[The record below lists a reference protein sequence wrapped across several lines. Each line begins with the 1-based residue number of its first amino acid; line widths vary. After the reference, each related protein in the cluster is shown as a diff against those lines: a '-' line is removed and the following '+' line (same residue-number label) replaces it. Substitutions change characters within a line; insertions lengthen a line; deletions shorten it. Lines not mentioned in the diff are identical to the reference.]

1 MGKLIFHNADA
12 ATPAPET
19 NNQPNQNSDATTN
32 QNRKNMP
39 IDPQLIDTIL
49 TTGAQVGTTVAKQR
63 QASGKSA
70 ERQARIAAC
79 GRKPLFGK
87 KKKADYEKCVAAAQ
101 GGGQQRSADIP
112 DGNSSG
118 GDGEDNKTML
128 YVGIGLGVV
137 VLGVVGFILY
147 KKFSK

>member
-12 ATPAPET
+12 ATPAPAPAPDAAKGGT
-19 NNQPNQNSDATTN
+19 NIPLDQVL
-32 QNRKNMP
+32 
-39 IDPQLIDTIL
+39 QLGL
-49 TTGAQVGTTVAKQR
+49 QVGGAVTKQR
-63 QASGKSA
+63 QQSGAAA

-87 KKKADYEKCVAAAQ
+87 KKKAEYNKCVAEAQ
-101 GGGQQRSADIP
+101 GGGQQRGADIP
-112 DGNSSG
+112 VGNSSG